1 MAWCM
6 GKFLTSRWWVG
17 VFYAFWTASW
27 WGIRPSQLPRNSTKN
42 FLKSQMPGVLR
53 GGSMGGFRIC
63 QYKMQTTDCCRP
75 LFSPCNQNE
84 TKIVPLTVFK
94 PWKQWSAVMSAV
106 CILYCPVLE
115 WTGTLVSKC
124 VHKQSYINSRNR
136 SLHQI
141 STNSGKPTFD
151 IFSFITSGPTDRMCI
166 KASLLPTTEDAHF
179 CTCKWAKRRR
189 IHSKC
194 LAA

>member
-1 MAWCM
+1 MV
-6 GKFLTSRWWVG
+6 GHSTISTTQEFDQKFQKR
-17 VFYAFWTASW
+17 
-27 WGIRPSQLPRNSTKN
+27 
-42 FLKSQMPGVLR
+42 QMPGILR
-53 GGSMGGFRIC
+53 GGSMGCFGVG

-75 LFSPCNQNE
+75 LFSLRNQNE

-94 PWKQWSAVMSAV
+94 PWKQWSAVSLQSTLF
-106 CILYCPVLE
+106 LYCPVLE
-115 WTGTLVSKC
+115 WTGTLVRKC
-124 VHKQSYINSRNR
+124 VHKQSYINSRNG

-151 IFSFITSGPTDRMCI
+151 IFSFITSGPTDWMCI

-189 IHSKC
+189 INSKC